1 MSAATSPNYIGNV
14 PPLWLGGVGLD
25 IFRRSFVNA
34 DLVAGVLTVTHNL
47 GVRYHAVAVY
57 DDTNQLVTPDAV
69 TDVDANSLTI
79 DLTSFGVI
87 TGTWNVVVV

>member
-1 MSAATSPNYIGNV
+1 MTAATNPNYIGNV

-25 IFRRSFVNA
+25 IFRRSFVDA
-34 DLVAGVLTVTHNL
+34 DLAAGVLTVTHNL

-57 DDTNQLVTPDAV
+57 DDSDQLVTPDAII
-69 TDVDANSLTI
+69 DVDANSLTV

-87 TGTWNVVVV
+87 AGTWNVVVV